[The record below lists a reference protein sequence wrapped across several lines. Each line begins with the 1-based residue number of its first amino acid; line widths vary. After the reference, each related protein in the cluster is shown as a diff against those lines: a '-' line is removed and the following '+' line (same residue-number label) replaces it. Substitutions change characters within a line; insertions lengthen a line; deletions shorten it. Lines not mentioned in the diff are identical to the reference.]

1 MNDRGL
7 APAGSTRTTSHP
19 RRRTSGMLLP
29 ASCPVCGRKGSVL
42 CKGCAAALRPAP
54 PGVVPALLAYDGA
67 GRALVT
73 ALKYRN
79 QRGALRLVGQAL
91 ARQAPSGG
99 VDAVTWAPTTPAR
112 RRARGFDQAE
122 LLARAVARQLRC
134 ACLPL
139 LRRPPGRPQ
148 TGRSRRERLDGP
160 AFAVRAPVPR
170 RILLVDD
177 VVTTG
182 ATLRAAAAALRQAGA
197 AEVTLLAL
205 AATPDPWTG
214 PAR

>member
-1 MNDRGL
+1 
-7 APAGSTRTTSHP
+7 
-19 RRRTSGMLLP
+19 MLLSP
-29 ASCPVCGRKGSVL
+29 SCPVCGRKGSVL
-42 CKGCAAALRPAP
+42 CAACAGALRPAP

-79 QRGALRLVGQAL
+79 QRGALRLVGHAL
-91 ARQAPSGG
+91 AQRAPRD

-122 LLARAVARQLRC
+122 LLARAVAHQLRC

-139 LRRPPGRPQ
+139 LGRPPGPPQ
-148 TGRSRRERLDGP
+148 TGRSRLERLDGP
-160 AFAVRAPVPR
+160 TFQVRPPVPR

-205 AATPDPWTG
+205 AATPG
-214 PAR
+214 RRAGGAR

>member
-1 MNDRGL
+1 
-7 APAGSTRTTSHP
+7 
-19 RRRTSGMLLP
+19 
-29 ASCPVCGRKGSVL
+29 VL
-42 CKGCAAALRPAP
+42 CDQCAADLSPAP

-91 ARQAPSGG
+91 ARRAPSGG

-122 LLARAVARQLRC
+122 LLARSVARALGC
-134 ACLPL
+134 PCLSL
-139 LRRPPGRPQ
+139 LRRPPGPPQ
-148 TGRSRRERLDGP
+148 TGRTRVERLDSP
-160 AFAVRAPVPR
+160 SFEVRPPVPR

-182 ATLRAAAAALRQAGA
+182 ATLRAAAATLRLAGA
-197 AEVTLLAL
+197 AEVALLAL
-205 AATPDPWTG
+205 AATPG
-214 PAR
+214 HRAGAAR

>member
-1 MNDRGL
+1 ML
-7 APAGSTRTTSHP
+7 CPACS
-19 RRRTSGMLLP
+19 
-29 ASCPVCGRKGSVL
+29 
-42 CKGCAAALRPAP
+42 AALRPAP

-79 QRGALRLVGQAL
+79 QRGALRVVGQAL
-91 ARQAPSGG
+91 ARRAPSGG

-122 LLARAVARQLRC
+122 LLARSVARELRC
-134 ACLPL
+134 PCLPL
-139 LRRPPGRPQ
+139 LRRAPGPPQ
-148 TGRSRRERLDGP
+148 TGRTRVERLDGP
-160 AFAVRAPVPR
+160 TFEVRPPVPR

-205 AATPDPWTG
+205 AATPG
-214 PAR
+214 HHAGAAR